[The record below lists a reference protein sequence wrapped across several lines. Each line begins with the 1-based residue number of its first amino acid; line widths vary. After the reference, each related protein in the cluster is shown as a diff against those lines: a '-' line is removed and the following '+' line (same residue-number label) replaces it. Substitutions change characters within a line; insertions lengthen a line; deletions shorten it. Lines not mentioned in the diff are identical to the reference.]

1 LLYKNGQPCYVIK
14 QIYMKTL
21 SALFLTCLMLSAQV
35 AAPQEP
41 SRFQEIT
48 NPNDE
53 RLKVFNELEAKAEAG
68 NPGAIAELGNYYYH
82 GQFPLIK
89 DIEKAKQAWT
99 MGASLG
105 SFRCAASMED
115 LGFPRESS
123 DSEIVIEKTKWFIIS
138 NALSDMNRQSE
149 VRLPTKR
156 YGVSESS
163 FAEAK
168 IRAEVFLSTVRI
180 SKPVKTTALGDGN
193 GATPGQNASGI
204 KRNSYSLRFES
215 LSLFDTHRRNVCSA
229 YLKAANAI
237 YNKGEIASEDEK
249 SAFVA
254 AALELERL
262 QAYVGKSRR
271 LGLDYQKSNAGLQS
285 VNMEKMNDL
294 YAKMASARIVTRL
307 PASRAEL
314 NEASIYINALGQL
327 MQLPIRL
334 GN

>member
-1 LLYKNGQPCYVIK
+1 MLYKNGQPCYAIK
-14 QIYMKTL
+14 PIYMKTL
-21 SALFLTCLMLSAQV
+21 SALLLTCLMLSAQV

-68 NPGAIAELGNYYYH
+68 NPEALEELGNYYYR
-82 GQFPLIK
+82 GRFPLIK

-99 MGASLG
+99 SGASLG
-105 SFRCAASMED
+105 SFLCAARMESS
-115 LGFPRESS
+115 GYPAGSS
-123 DSEIVIEKTKWFIIS
+123 DSEFVIEKTKWFIIS

-156 YGVSESS
+156 SGVSESS

-168 IRAEVFLSTVRI
+168 IRAEMFLSTVKI
-180 SKPVKTTALGDGN
+180 SKPIKTAAQGN
-193 GATPGQNASGI
+193 GAMPGQNDTFV
-204 KRNSYSLRFES
+204 KRKSFSLRFES
-215 LSLFDTHRRNVCSA
+215 LSLFDAHRRNVCSA
-229 YLKAANAI
+229 YLKAANVI
-237 YNKGEIASEDEK
+237 YNKGDIASEDEK
-249 SAFVA
+249 AAFIA
-254 AALELERL
+254 ASLDLERL